1 MKRRPFTGV
10 NGLIYGTG
18 GRKCLADRILG
29 VTQKE
34 AFMEPL
40 GRLFADN

>member
-1 MKRRPFTGV
+1 M
-10 NGLIYGTG
+10 YGTG
-18 GRKCLADRILG
+18 ERKYLADRILG
-29 VTQKE
+29 VTQKG